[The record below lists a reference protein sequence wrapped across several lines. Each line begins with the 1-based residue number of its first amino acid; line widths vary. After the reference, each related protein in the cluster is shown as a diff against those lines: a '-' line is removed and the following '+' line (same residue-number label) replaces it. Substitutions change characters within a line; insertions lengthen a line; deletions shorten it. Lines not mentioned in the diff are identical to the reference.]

1 MGFSVLKIKVVE
13 WHGPK
18 ERAVGKIWPGRLPR
32 GSFSARMCYRESKR
46 HGAARAAQKPC
57 AVTGFGSASIKSQRT
72 AKVALRFEKVNISS
86 CLTVEE
92 DRGKTR
98 LVQL

>member
-1 MGFSVLKIKVVE
+1 MDRRRGL
-13 WHGPK
+13 W
-18 ERAVGKIWPGRLPR
+18 ERSGLDGCHRDYFQPVCVTVRV
-32 GSFSARMCYRESKR
+32 KR

-57 AVTGFGSASIKSQRT
+57 AVTGFGSASVKSQRT
-72 AKVALRFEKVNISS
+72 AKVVLRFEKVNISS

-92 DRGKTR
+92 DRGKKR